1 MELVELIKK
10 YRAEH
15 GLSQRQFAEECG
27 LSNGYISLLEKGL
40 NRKTNRP
47 VTPTLPTLQLLANGM
62 HITLTELLS
71 SVDDMPIDLSEGFGD
86 IGDINEPPASPEE
99 SGWSDLDLDIARL
112 ILSLSPE
119 KKQDAIKYL
128 RYLADSASD

>member
-27 LSNGYISLLEKGL
+27 LSNGYISLLERGL

-47 VTPTLPTLQLLANGM
+47 VTPTLPSLQLLANGM
-62 HITLTELLS
+62 HMTLTELLS
-71 SVDDMPIDLSEGFGD
+71 SVDDMPIDLSDGF
-86 IGDINEPPASPEE
+86 GDINEPPASLEE
-99 SGWSDLDLDIARL
+99 SGWSSLDLEIARL